1 MATPTDAAAPP
12 PHAPAPAP
20 SGVPAPSDAPAPPP
34 RELWFVRPRVVE
46 VRPGAPP
53 GEPGAGEVVARALA
67 SGVSQGT
74 ELLLY
79 RGEGPTPFDPSL
91 DPPGAPTY
99 PRRYGYAWVGE
110 VVARGEGAALAPGD
124 RVFALAP
131 HGEVHRLGPGAARAL
146 PRAVPSERAV
156 LAANLETA
164 ITCVWDA
171 GVGLGDAVV
180 VLGGGVVGLL
190 VVALARRAG
199 ATVRLVE
206 PSERRR
212 KAGLALGA
220 AAAVRP
226 DEDRPRG
233 DADVVI
239 AATGDPAELDRAIAH
254 AAREATVTVAS
265 FYGARTSPVALGA
278 EFHRRRLRLRAS
290 QVSSIPP
297 ERAARWDH
305 TRRFALVCALLEDAA
320 LDALLDPPVPFD
332 EAPAV
337 YQKLAEEPGARLQTV
352 LCYGPQRVGAGTIG

>member
-1 MATPTDAAAPP
+1 MPIPTDPPAPPAAAAPP
-12 PHAPAPAP
+12 EAPAPLA
-20 SGVPAPSDAPAPPP
+20 GPA
-34 RELWFVRPRVVE
+34 RELWFVRPGAVE
-46 VRPGAPP
+46 VRAGDPPRAPR
-53 GEPGAGEVVARALA
+53 AGEVVARAVA

-74 ELLLY
+74 ELLLF

-91 DPPGAPTY
+91 DAPGAPTY

-110 VVARGEGAALAPGD
+110 VVARGEGAALGLGD

-131 HGEVHRLGPGAARAL
+131 HGDLHLFGPGAARAL
-146 PRAVPSERAV
+146 PRSIPGERAV

-199 ATVRLVE
+199 AEVRLVE

-212 KAGLALGA
+212 RAGLALGA
-220 AAAVRP
+220 AAAIRP
-226 DEDRPRG
+226 EDDRPRG

-239 AATGDPAELDRAIAH
+239 AATGDPGELDRAIAH
-254 AAREATVTVAS
+254 AAREATVTIAS
-265 FYGARTSPVALGA
+265 FYGARTSPVALGS

-290 QVSSIPP
+290 QVSTIPP
-297 ERAARWDH
+297 ERAPRWDH
-305 TRRFALVCALLEDAA
+305 ARRFALVRALLEDAA

-332 EAPAV
+332 AAPSV
-337 YQKLAEEPGARLQTV
+337 YAELAAAPGARLQTV
-352 LCYGPQRVGAGTIG
+352 FQYGSRSATRGAT